1 MVVYRPVPPWRGDIL
16 VPGQSVPLINPARL
30 DVPQRAAFF
39 FFFFLR
45 KWSVAKA

>member
-1 MVVYRPVPPWRGDIL
+1 MVVYWPVPPWRGDIL

-30 DVPQRAAFF
+30 GVPQRAAFYL
-39 FFFFLR
+39 FLR